1 VNGFVDEVTIEVV
14 SGDGGDGIVSFRREK
29 YIPRGGPNGGDGGKG
44 GNVVFQV
51 KDNVKT
57 LSHLRRKPFFKAENG
72 RPGQG
77 NRMTGR
83 DGGDVVIPLPPGT
96 VIRDAETGETIKDF
110 SSSSV
115 WVYLE
120 GGRGGK
126 GNWHF
131 RSSTRQAPR
140 IAQPGR
146 PGIRRRIVCELKLI
160 ADIGLVGLPNAGKST
175 LLSVLT
181 KARPK
186 IGDYPFTTLI
196 PSLGVLHHKGRQVVI
211 ADIPGIIEDAS
222 RGAGLGVSFLKHIAR
237 TRLLAFLVEAGGES
251 SLTDFDVLAG
261 EIAAFSESLAKRKRL
276 IVVSKADRGG
286 AEDSLAAFSRRYPD
300 FQAVAISSRT
310 GEGIEALKDLFIGFA
325 GSGE

>member
-1 VNGFVDEVTIEVV
+1 MNGFVDEVTIEVV

-29 YIPRGGPNGGDGGKG
+29 YVPRGGPNGGDGGKG
-44 GNVVFQV
+44 GNVLFQV

-83 DGGDVVIPLPPGT
+83 DGADVVIPLPPGT

-110 SSSSV
+110 SRSSL

-186 IGDYPFTTLI
+186 IADYPFTTLI
-196 PSLGVLHHKGRQVVI
+196 PNLGVLNHKGSQVII

-222 RGAGLGVSFLKHIAR
+222 QGAGLGVSFLKHIAR
-237 TRLLAFLVEAGGES
+237 TRLLVFLVEAGGDRALS
-251 SLTDFDVLAG
+251 DYGVLAK
-261 EIAAFSESLAKRKRL
+261 EIMAFSANLAKRKRVV
-276 IVVSKADRGG
+276 VVSKADQGG
-286 AEDSLAAFSRRYPD
+286 AAESLAAFARRYQEIP
-300 FQAVAISSRT
+300 AASISSTT
-310 GEGIEALKDLFIGFA
+310 GEGIEELKDLFIRLA
-325 GSGE
+325 GSDE